1 MKDIHARRSRGG
13 ENVGIASDYAR
24 AHLGISFDH
33 PLSGALQECAL
44 LCFVDP
50 FLCPDCLELQWDA
63 IYPGLAFQRAVQRL
77 ASGSLSIPESLHGA
91 YEVAYQAYGL
101 DSNRH
106 WHAACHRIVE
116 LTQEPAKQTVLDRSD
131 AILPGPDSV
140 VHEFQRSF
148 FLAALRL
155 RSDHPSIFYEPQ
167 LYFPPPWN
175 RFVSVSLPPLL
186 VNPGGID
193 FLRIEDNR
201 SARVNLPLI
210 YHIIS
215 ASVLDDLARHGS
227 VQNSKHFVRALRK
240 TLPETFTPDA
250 EPSYFQRILG
260 DGYDTS
266 IDHF

>member
-1 MKDIHARRSRGG
+1 M
-13 ENVGIASDYAR
+13 GIASDYAR

-201 SARVNLPLI
+201 SARVI
-210 YHIIS
+210 
-215 ASVLDDLARHGS
+215 DLSHYLSERPRRSRPARIGS
-227 VQNSKHFVRALRK
+227 ELQ
-240 TLPETFTPDA
+240 TFRSGIA
-250 EPSYFQRILG
+250 K
-260 DGYDTS
+260 DTTRNVHPRRGAVVFPAYS
-266 IDHF
+266 GRRL